1 VNCKNNI
8 QLSVEKVYEK
18 NGIIELKLTHYAV
31 SYKMQLCP
39 AKLKRNSSYRCT
51 FSKSL

>member
-1 VNCKNNI
+1 VNCRKNI

-18 NGIIELKLTHYAV
+18 NGIIELKFTHYAV

-39 AKLKRNSSYRCT
+39 AESEHNSSYRCT